1 MSRTLSILL
10 FLVLTADALL
20 VFLIP
25 VMIYGL
31 TGSLALSGLTFAMA
45 WLPRII
51 ISPLVG
57 AAIDRWGVRP
67 VSVVSDAAKL
77 CGCAGVIAV
86 LLNKPEPL
94 IVTLAGGLLSG
105 LIATGTAQSLIAY
118 EKMIAL
124 ASQAIDR
131 DVNLLCRVDQLAMVA
146 GPLLGFIG
154 FTAGAVSL
162 LSVAA
167 AMYAINGVCYFFS
180 RSIPKN
186 PHVEPVRGEP
196 ARACNVRL
204 ILLTPLLLASVML
217 AVGNNAFDGLVEASA
232 VALIDRAMQLPIE
245 YFAFVDVCAG
255 LCGVAATLLYPHFAQ
270 VATPLRLFVSAALIT
285 STASALM
292 IAAQGHLIGFL
303 ALHAINVGGKVFVF
317 NFTRNLRIRLV
328 PIHRLAGVSSLMTL
342 MNQAVLPMVGLAL
355 YAMGERTSML
365 SVLMALAIG
374 ISVLATYRIYRLM
387 QATPPVS

>member
-51 ISPLVG
+51 ITPLVG
-57 AAIDRWGVRP
+57 AAIDRWGVRL
-67 VSVVSDAAKL
+67 VSVVSDVAKL
-77 CGCAGVIAV
+77 CGCVGAIAV

-94 IVTLAGGLLSG
+94 VVTVAGGLLSG

-131 DVNLLCRVDQLAMVA
+131 DVNLLCRIDQLAMVA

-154 FTAGAVSL
+154 FAAGAVSL

-167 AMYAINGVCYFFS
+167 VMYAINGVCYFFS

-186 PHVEPVRGEP
+186 PHIERVSGEP
-196 ARACNVRL
+196 ASTGNVRL
-204 ILLTPLLLASVML
+204 ILLTSPLLASVML

-232 VALIDRAMQLPIE
+232 VALIDRAMLPIE
-245 YFAFVDVCAG
+245 YFAFVDMCAG
-255 LCGVAATLLYPHFAQ
+255 LCGVAATLLYPCLAQ
-270 VATPLRLFVSAALIT
+270 AAAPLRLFVSAALVTI
-285 STASALM
+285 TASALM
-292 IAAQGHLIGFL
+292 IVAQGHLVGFL

-328 PIHRLAGVSSLMTL
+328 PTHRLAGASSLMTL

-355 YAMGERTSML
+355 YAAGERTQVVSM
-365 SVLMALAIG
+365 LMALAIG
-374 ISVLATYRIYRLM
+374 ISVWATYRIYHLM
-387 QATPPVS
+387 RATPPLS